1 MSLPIHVIQ
10 VAQHAAG
17 EEPTGQA
24 DARTMAALREY
35 DHEHD
40 DFDCSVDSERLIAS
54 VAQHAAGLRG
64 KDIDGRMGPK
74 TEAAVRAY
82 AAKHL
87 AGATSTKPA
96 FHTRMAVYQAP
107 QAAGAG
113 APPALHKDGIDLR
126 APAVIVPDGGMSE
139 IPNRKTMKAVYG
151 DADALGKEAMQ
162 ERLVTLTGL
171 PGRFNKGD
179 GVLHGVHRLAA
190 PHLRLALELC
200 ARFGVIDEIYRIG
213 TYNHRHMRHDP
224 SMPLSFHAYG
234 VGLDINPRENFA
246 WVPGAP
252 EKHIMPFS
260 DAWRQKYPCGVSEAL
275 VLCFKK
281 AGYGWGGDWPG
292 FRDPMHFELVR

>member
-1 MSLPIHVIQ
+1 MSLP
-10 VAQHAAG
+10 
-17 EEPTGQA
+17 
-24 DARTMAALREY
+24 
-35 DHEHD
+35 EH
-40 DFDCSVDSERLIAS
+40 IIK
-54 VAQHAAGLRG
+54 VAQHAAGLTG
-64 KDIDGRMGPK
+64 KHIDGLMGPA

-82 AAKHL
+82 VAKHL
-87 AGATSTKPA
+87 AGATPTKPT
-96 FHTRMAVYQAP
+96 FHTRMAVYRP
-107 QAAGAG
+107 PGAAAS
-113 APPALHKDGIDLR
+113 PALQKDGTDLR
-126 APAVIVPDGGMSE
+126 DPRVIVPQGGLAD
-139 IPNRKTMKAVYG
+139 IPTRKTMKAVYG

-162 ERLVTLTGL
+162 ARLVTLNGL

-190 PHLRLALELC
+190 PHLQLALELC

-224 SMPLSFHAYG
+224 SMPLSFHSYG

-246 WVPGAP
+246 WVPGAS
-252 EKHIMPFS
+252 EKQVAPFS
-260 DAWRQKYPCGVSEAL
+260 DAWGKKYPRGVSEAL